1 VNGYNYLQEPVE
13 SPPQGPVESPPPG
26 PVSSPIDGPWE
37 QFKVTN
43 FHHITPTL
51 DNKWRAIVLF
61 GDNSAT
67 YKFALASCLLD
78 LAAQGKDFVT
88 LADLAGPFSKRIC
101 DHIKNAPKQKTGD
114 PSEFLRACKSFN
126 EGELDHASLLQ
137 KTVQLGFKNVIDA
150 FHIVNKSEVGSRF
163 FIDER
168 KPRKGIKLTDELFRL
183 RDLPQ
188 SPSLPN
194 EVDARWRLVETAWEM
209 GIAPHHIEADNSQT
223 DFYCITETR
232 RKAVTSCRHALNGYQ
247 KGHCF
252 YCPEPI
258 VIGHGGDLAPDVD
271 HFFPWML
278 ERDGHASG
286 LNGVWN
292 LVLACRECNR
302 GTSGKFARV
311 PSLRLVGQLHKRN
324 TYLIDSHHPLRE
336 TLISQCGSTT
346 EERRSFL
353 QRQYSKAVELL
364 QHTWDPA
371 PKNDAPF

>member
-1 VNGYNYLQEPVE
+1 M
-13 SPPQGPVESPPPG
+13 
-26 PVSSPIDGPWE
+26 
-37 QFKVTN
+37 TH

-126 EGELDHASLLQ
+126 EGELDRASLLQ
-137 KTVQLGFKNVIDA
+137 KTAQLGFKNVIDA

-209 GIAPHHIEADNSQT
+209 GIAPHLIEADSSQT
-223 DFYCITETR
+223 DLYCISNNR
-232 RKAVTSCRHALNGYQ
+232 RKVVTSCRDALNGYQ
-247 KGHCF
+247 KGRCF
-252 YCPEPI
+252 YCFREI
-258 VIGHGGDLAPDVD
+258 VIGDDGDLAPDVD

-278 ERDGHASG
+278 ERDRHASG

-292 LVLACRECNR
+292 LVLACQECNR
-302 GTSGKFARV
+302 GTAGKFARV
-311 PSLRLVGQLHKRN
+311 PSLDLVKRLHARN
-324 TYLIDSHHPLRE
+324 NYLIQSHDPLCDI
-336 TLISQCGSTT
+336 LKSQCGSTID
-346 EERRSFL
+346 ERGSFL
-353 QRQYSKAVELL
+353 QRHYTKAIELL
-364 QHTWDPA
+364 QHTWRPVPQA
-371 PKNDAPF
+371 DATF